1 MRPCVC
7 KCEPVSVLKSV
18 SISHLKILEYVN
30 MSMEKRVPFLY
41 ITCLLFLIRSILI
54 NPHHACTGE
63 GYCTWSVCV
72 CVCARARACMRVCV
86 CVCALC
92 PPFFSTTVAILSFKR
107 GYVLR

>member
-18 SISHLKILEYVN
+18 SISHLQILEYVN

-41 ITCLLFLIRSILI
+41 ISCLLFLIGSILI

-72 CVCARARACMRVCV
+72 CVCVCV
-86 CVCALC
+86 CLGVD
-92 PPFFSTTVAILSFKR
+92 
-107 GYVLR
+107 YQ